1 MFKSIT
7 YLKFDCDTGSDIY
20 KVIDTNFECELIVGP
35 QAFSVV
41 ASFFIFLAQEYEIRN
56 YSYHDIVKDLFR
68 CNLYLCNKFSYL
80 FEYLLSLQNEF
91 THKYYESVKDM
102 WDKHK
107 AFT

>member
-41 ASFFIFLAQEYEIRN
+41 ASFFIFLVQEYEKRN
-56 YSYHDIVKDLFR
+56 YSYQEIVKSLFR
-68 CNLYLCNKFSYL
+68 CNIYLCNKFNYL
-80 FEYLLSLQNEF
+80 FEYLLSLQEDF
-91 THKYYESVKDM
+91 AHKYCHGIKDM